1 MNTTLASHSI
11 SAALQ
16 STGEPFCPIHVE
28 PIGPNNIVRLNQP
41 GHLPILASLTNT
53 WRLTAAKKE
62 INESLQLHFIATTES
77 GQQIL
82 IFQDLFSGTWHRPN
96 DTASDPTM
104 VHPTVSGTGD
114 IGRHTSEVS

>member
-1 MNTTLASHSI
+1 MNTTLAAHSI

-28 PIGPNNIVRLNQP
+28 PIGPNNIVRINQP

-53 WRLTAAKKE
+53 WRLTAATKE

-82 IFQDLFSGTWHRPN
+82 IFQDLYRGTWYRQYEA
-96 DTASDPTM
+96 TSDPIM
-104 VHPTVSGTGD
+104 VNSNGPSH
-114 IGRHTSEVS
+114 